1 MQVEAVV
8 TRIDARQ
15 AIVKVVKTDG
25 GCGRCDEPG
34 GCRSAMLGEV
44 LGPRCGEYAVD
55 NVLAA
60 APGARV
66 TLEVPDSAPLRA
78 AVLAYLVPLLLMLCG
93 AAVGQWLT
101 GSDAWAAVGAMVA
114 LALSLG
120 ILRRGRAHHSMQS
133 FQPRM
138 VRVLPKR

>member
-1 MQVEAVV
+1 MQVEAMV
-8 TRIDARQ
+8 TRADARL
-15 AIVKVVKTDG
+15 AIVRVVKTSG

-60 APGARV
+60 VPGTRV
-66 TLEVPDSAPLRA
+66 TLEVPDGAPLRA

-93 AAVGQWLT
+93 AALGQWLT
-101 GSDAWAAVGAMVA
+101 ASDAWAAAGAMAA

-120 ILRRGRAHHSMQS
+120 ILRRGRAHHSMRLL
-133 FQPRM
+133 QPRM
-138 VRVLPKR
+138 VRVLPER